1 MRKDCYWRIYS
12 IDKLWCQL
20 AKWYVSH
27 VRDREQPLDAFIMLI
42 TIISHRFVIRF
53 FTSEV
58 YLQLPASHSLDLL
71 WKCIIFWGLFLWP
84 FIWIFENVSGFSKKS
99 NDVCSNDYKN
109 SSNLLKIDGAYHT
122 FFYFKLE
129 VGEGQSRFPHW
140 IRQPRPQLQ
149 LWCFPQCWL
158 IYLWAA
164 KVR

>member
-27 VRDREQPLDAFIMLI
+27 DRDREQPLDAFIMLI

-71 WKCIIFWGLFLWP
+71 WKCIIFWGLFFYGLS
-84 FIWIFENVSGFSKKS
+84 FE
-99 NDVCSNDYKN
+99 
-109 SSNLLKIDGAYHT
+109 LLKMYPVFQRRATMFVRTIIKT
-122 FFYFKLE
+122 L
-129 VGEGQSRFPHW
+129 
-140 IRQPRPQLQ
+140 
-149 LWCFPQCWL
+149 L
-158 IYLWAA
+158 IYWKLMGLTTLSFTLSWKWARDSRGFLIEFVNLDHNCNCDVFRNA
-164 KVR
+164 D